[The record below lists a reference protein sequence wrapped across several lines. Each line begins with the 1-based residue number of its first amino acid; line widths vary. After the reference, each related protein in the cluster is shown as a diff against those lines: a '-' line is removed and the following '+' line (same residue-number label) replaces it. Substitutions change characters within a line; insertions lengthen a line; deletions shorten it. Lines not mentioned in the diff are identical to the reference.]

1 MTKKERVI
9 IYGLG
14 YYWKEK
20 FDEISRLYEIIAC
33 SDQNKKAIK
42 LY

>member
-20 FDEISRLYEIIAC
+20 FDEIKSAKINLESI
-33 SDQNKKAIK
+33 SSS
-42 LY
+42 LLSM